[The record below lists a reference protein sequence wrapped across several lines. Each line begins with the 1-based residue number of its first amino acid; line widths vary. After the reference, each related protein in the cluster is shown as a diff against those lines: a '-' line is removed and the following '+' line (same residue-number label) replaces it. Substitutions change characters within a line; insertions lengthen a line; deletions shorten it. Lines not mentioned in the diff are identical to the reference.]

1 MKWYKVQLV
10 ERSTGISSETTI
22 SAENE
27 NHARMILSK
36 EGYATGDVQCLGK
49 VEQPKPKKP
58 VHPKVERKPFDVM
71 TVLPLP
77 MAILTIV
84 GVVWTLA
91 AWQMDTSSGDYHN
104 IGMIADREASL
115 TVGTTIL
122 IVSVIALVG
131 CEIVRAL
138 RAKP

>member
-1 MKWYKVQLV
+1 MKL
-10 ERSTGISSETTI
+10 
-22 SAENE
+22 
-27 NHARMILSK
+27 
-36 EGYATGDVQCLGK
+36 
-49 VEQPKPKKP
+49 
-58 VHPKVERKPFDVM
+58 
-71 TVLPLP
+71 VLPLP
-77 MAILTIV
+77 MAILAIV

-138 RAKP
+138 SAKP